1 MAAAK
6 QSKTTPEVGNLT
18 GSLAR
23 GLGIVNVL
31 LHAPQPLNITEI
43 AAATQLDQSST
54 LRLVRTLE
62 EHGYIVPI
70 IGSKRYAASPQAI
83 QSLPLM
89 HPVQQLRREAHTM
102 LTGLAMRLTE
112 TVVLVL
118 YLGAERMAIDISQ
131 CPGSLAP
138 YYSTWLRG
146 PLHATGAGKALLLSL
161 SRTRRHE
168 LLGPAPYAATTPFTL
183 TERDA
188 LDADLEASAERGF
201 VVAIDQH
208 RLGLTTVAANIADW
222 HGAAI
227 GCLVVTGHT
236 RNFEA
241 DRVTRIGQEVI
252 GATELLLYQAPSLGA
267 VAHFL
272 GHTAISPEVPA
283 RWKTGAVRR
292 KQ

>member
-1 MAAAK
+1 MAAVK
-6 QSKTTPEVGNLT
+6 QTRKTPEAGNLA

-31 LHAPQPLNITEI
+31 LNAPQPQNITEI

-62 EHGYIVPI
+62 DHGYVVRIS
-70 IGSKRYAASPQAI
+70 GSKRYAASPQAM
-83 QSLPLM
+83 QPLPLM
-89 HPVQQLRREAHTM
+89 HPIQQLRREAHTV
-102 LTGLAMRLTE
+102 LTGLSARLTE

-118 YLGAERMAIDISQ
+118 YLGMERMAIDIAQ

-146 PLHATGAGKALLLSL
+146 SLHAAGAGKALLLSL
-161 SRTRRHE
+161 GQTRRHE
-168 LLGPAPYAATTPFTL
+168 LLGPAPYAAITPFTL
-183 TERDA
+183 TERDD
-188 LDADLEASAERGF
+188 LDADLQASAERGF

-208 RLGLTTVAANIADW
+208 RVGLTTVAANISGW

-227 GCLVVTGHT
+227 GSLVVTGHT

-241 DRVTRIGQEVI
+241 ERITRVGQELI
-252 GATELLLYQAPSLGA
+252 GATELLLYQAPSLSA

-272 GHTAISPEVPA
+272 GHAATSPDV
-283 RWKTGAVRR
+283 AVR
-292 KQ
+292 